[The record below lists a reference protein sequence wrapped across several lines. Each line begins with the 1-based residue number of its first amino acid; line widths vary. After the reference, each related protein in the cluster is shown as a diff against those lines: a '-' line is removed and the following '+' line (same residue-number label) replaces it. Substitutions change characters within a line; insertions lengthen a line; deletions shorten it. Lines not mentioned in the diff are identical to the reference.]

1 MSELTNTRYEAF
13 AQARCRGLTVTAAY
27 VAAGFT
33 GQKTNA
39 SRISRRPEVRAR
51 IAELQHRAAL
61 RASYD
66 LADAVQYLAAILH
79 ARPGEAGPDNPM
91 CEARETRKGDLGYFF
106 PPKLAALERLAKM
119 LGWEG
124 AGAGAAKAEPPAP
137 PRDTLKEWLVR
148 ERNKHNEKPKP
159 AC

>member
-1 MSELTNTRYEAF
+1 MPELSNTRYEAF
-13 AQARCRGLTVTAAY
+13 AQARFRGCTVSAAY

-51 IAELQHRAAL
+51 IAELQHRAAM
-61 RASYD
+61 RAGYD
-66 LADAVQYLAAILH
+66 ISDAVQDLAGIIR
-79 ARPGEAGPDNPM
+79 ARPGDANKDNPL
-91 CEARETRKGDLGYFF
+91 CEARETRKGEVEYFF

-119 LGWEG
+119 LAWEG
-124 AGAGAAKAEPPAP
+124 ATKTEPPPP
-137 PRDTLKEWLVR
+137 PRDTLKEWLAR
-148 ERNKHNEKPKP
+148 ERSRHTLLKKP